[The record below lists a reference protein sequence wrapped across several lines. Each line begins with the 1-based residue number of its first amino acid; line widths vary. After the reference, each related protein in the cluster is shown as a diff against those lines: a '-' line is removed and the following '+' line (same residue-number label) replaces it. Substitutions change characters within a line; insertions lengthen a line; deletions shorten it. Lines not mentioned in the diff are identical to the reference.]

1 MLSIIYKNMSS
12 SQDLF
17 APTVTKN
24 RLGKQNR
31 PSKSDLA
38 DRLFRYLMYAA
49 SGISVGTLLLMGWKI
64 FERALPAL
72 QQFGLGFLF
81 GTQWNVPDLI
91 FGALPVIYGTIGSSL
106 IALTIAIPV
115 GLSVAIITSEDL
127 LPQRL
132 RSIVAFTIELIAA
145 IPSVI
150 FGLWGF
156 YTLVPLLRP
165 LQEFLHA
172 KFGWFPLFSTEPS
185 GFGLFTAGTLLAI
198 MILPTLAA
206 VSREVLLVV
215 PGYLRTGS
223 MALGATRWE
232 TISRVILPTAFSGII
247 GGVMLALGRALGET
261 MAVTMVIGNAATLG
275 PSIFE
280 AAYSIPAILANQFAE
295 AQDDVHLGALAYLA
309 LILFVLTLA
318 VNIGAVGLVRLVERG
333 GK

>member
-1 MLSIIYKNMSS
+1 MSS

-17 APTVTKN
+17 SSTVTSN

-31 PSKSDLA
+31 PSKSDFA
-38 DRLFRYLMYAA
+38 DRMFRYLMYVAG
-49 SGISVGTLLLMGWKI
+49 GISVATLILMGWKI

-72 QQFGLGFLF
+72 QQFGGGFLV
-81 GTQWNVPDLI
+81 GREWNVPDLK
-91 FGALPVIYGTIGSSL
+91 FGALPLIYGTLGSSA
-106 IALTIAIPV
+106 IALLIAIPV
-115 GLSVAIITSEDL
+115 GLSVAILTSEDL

-132 RSIVAFTIELIAA
+132 RTVVAFVIELIAA

-156 YTLVPLLRP
+156 YTLVPILRP
-165 LQEFLHA
+165 VQEFLHA
-172 KFGWFPLFSTEPS
+172 KFGWVPLFSTEPS
-185 GFGLFTAGTLLAI
+185 GFGLLTAGTLLAI

-215 PGYLRTGS
+215 PSYLRTGS

-232 TISRVILPTAFSGII
+232 TIFRVVLPTAFSGII

-275 PSIFE
+275 PSLFE
-280 AAYSIPAILANQFAE
+280 AAYSIPAILANQFGE
-295 AQDDVHLGALAYLA
+295 AQDDIHLGALAYLA
-309 LILFVLTLA
+309 LILFVLTLL

-333 GK
+333 AK

>member
-1 MLSIIYKNMSS
+1 MSS
-12 SQDLF
+12 PQNLF
-17 APTVTKN
+17 VPTTTQNLLPKH
-24 RLGKQNR
+24 NR
-31 PSKSDLA
+31 PSKTDRV
-38 DRLFRYLMYAA
+38 DRLFRYTMYAA
-49 SGISVGTLLLMGWKI
+49 SGVAIAILILMGVTI
-64 FERALPAL
+64 FAHALPAIDK
-72 QQFGLGFLF
+72 FGWGFLLSRE
-81 GTQWNVPDLI
+81 WNVPDLK
-91 FGALPVIYGTIGSSL
+91 FGALPLIYGTIGSSL
-106 IALTIAIPV
+106 IALIVAIPI
-115 GLSVAIITSEDL
+115 GLAVAIVTSEDL
-127 LPQRL
+127 LPQWL
-132 RSIVAFTIELIAA
+132 RSTVAFTIELIAA

-156 YTLVPLLRP
+156 YTLVPILRP

-172 KFGWFPLFSTEPS
+172 KLGFVPLFSTEPS
-185 GFGLFTAGTLLAI
+185 GFGLLTAGILLAI

-232 TISRVILPTAFSGII
+232 TIFRVVLPTAFSGII

-261 MAVTMVIGNAATLG
+261 MAVTMVIGNAATVG

-295 AQDDVHLGALAYLA
+295 AQDDVHLGALAYLV

-318 VNIGAVGLVRLVERG
+318 VNIGAVALVRVVERG
-333 GK
+333 IEK

>member
-1 MLSIIYKNMSS
+1 MSS

-17 APTVTKN
+17 APTPTEN
-24 RLGKQNR
+24 RLGGQNR
-31 PSKSDLA
+31 TSKTDSI

-49 SGISVGTLLLMGWKI
+49 SGISVATLILMGWKI

-81 GTQWNVPDLI
+81 GKEWNVPDLK
-91 FGALPVIYGTIGSSL
+91 FGALPLIYGTIGSSA
-106 IALTIAIPV
+106 IALLIAIPV
-115 GLSVAIITSEDL
+115 GLSVALLTSEDL
-127 LPQRL
+127 LPKRL
-132 RSIVAFTIELIAA
+132 RDIIAFVIELIAA

-165 LQEFLHA
+165 IQEFLHA
-172 KFGWFPLFSTEPS
+172 QFGWFPLFKTEPS
-185 GFGLFTAGTLLAI
+185 GFGLMTAGTLLAI
-198 MILPTLAA
+198 MILPTLSAI
-206 VSREVLLVV
+206 SREVLLVV

-232 TISRVILPTAFSGII
+232 TIFRVVLPTAASGII

-275 PSIFE
+275 PSLFE
-280 AAYSIPAILANQFAE
+280 AAYSIPAILANQFGE
-295 AQDDVHLGALAYLA
+295 AQDDIHLGALAYLA

-318 VNIGAVGLVRLVERG
+318 VNIGAVGLVRLVASG
-333 GK
+333 GKK